1 MATSTLT
8 ERGQISVPA
17 ALRKKMRLKPGQRLR
32 WESISEREA
41 RVVVESAKPAG
52 PLAALG
58 YARKLAASAKP
69 RRTADW
75 MKDLRAG
82 ERSA

>member
-41 RVVVESAKPAG
+41 RVVVESAKPAW
-52 PLAALG
+52 AAGRPGLCPKTG
-58 YARKLAASAKP
+58 R
-69 RRTADW
+69 
-75 MKDLRAG
+75 LR
-82 ERSA
+82 